1 MSSCITEDFEAGE
14 YPFDGIFI
22 HGSYYFLLLLSLN
35 VLEVKINSDITDSAS
50 PIPFL

>member
-22 HGSYYFLLLLSLN
+22 HGSYFLLLLSLN
-35 VLEVKINSDITDSAS
+35 VLGVKINSDITDCAS

>member
-1 MSSCITEDFEAGE
+1 MSSCSTEDFEAGE

-22 HGSYYFLLLLSLN
+22 RGSYYFLLLLSLN
-35 VLEVKINSDITDSAS
+35 VSGVKINSDITDSAS